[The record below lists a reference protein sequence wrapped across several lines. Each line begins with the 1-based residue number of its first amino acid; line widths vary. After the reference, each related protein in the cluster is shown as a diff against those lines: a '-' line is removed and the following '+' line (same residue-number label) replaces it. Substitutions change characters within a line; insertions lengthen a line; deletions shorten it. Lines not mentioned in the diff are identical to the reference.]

1 MSTAREQPMTLFR
14 LDASIRAE
22 GSVSREV
29 ADTLQSGWLAEHPGT
44 EVVRR
49 DLRTDPVP
57 VDAWPTAAFAG
68 FVPEAD
74 RTPEQRGAQALAAEL
89 ADEVLGATAL
99 VIATPL
105 YNFGVAQNL
114 KTWIDLL
121 LTDPRFAPGSA
132 PLTGR
137 PLALVIARGGGYG
150 AGTPRE
156 GWDHATPYLVR
167 IFADVLGA
175 DVTVVEA
182 ELTLADVTPAMAE
195 LRPLAARS
203 REQAHAHA
211 DRTGREFA
219 RQVTAVAS

>member
-1 MSTAREQPMTLFR
+1 MTLFR
-14 LDASIRAE
+14 LDASIRDE

-29 ADTLQSGWLAEHPGT
+29 ADTLQRGWVDEHPGT
-44 EVVRR
+44 EVVHR

-57 VDAWPTAAFAG
+57 ADAWPAAVLGSFA
-68 FVPEAD
+68 PEAD
-74 RTPEQRGAQALAAEL
+74 RSPEQLAAAALASEI
-89 ADEVLGATAL
+89 ADEVIGATAL

-105 YNFGVAQNL
+105 YNFGISQHL

-121 LTDPRFAPGSA
+121 LTDPRFAPGSET
-132 PLTGR
+132 LKGR

-156 GWDHATPYLVR
+156 GWDHATPYLLR

-195 LRPLAARS
+195 LRPLAAQS

-219 RQVTAVAS
+219 RLVSAPAA

>member
-1 MSTAREQPMTLFR
+1 MTLFR

-29 ADTLQSGWLAEHPGT
+29 ADSLQASWLAEHPGT

-57 VDAWPTAAFAG
+57 VDAWPNSVQGLFAA
-68 FVPEAD
+68 EAD
-74 RTPEQRGAQALAAEL
+74 RSPGQRAAAALATEL
-89 ADEVLGATAL
+89 AEEVLGATAL

-105 YNFGVAQNL
+105 YNFGVAQHL

-121 LTDPRFAPGSA
+121 LTDPRFSPGRE
-132 PLTGR
+132 PLKGR

-175 DVTVVEA
+175 DVTVVAA

-195 LRPLAARS
+195 LRPLAAQS
-203 REQAHAHA
+203 REQAHEHAH
-211 DRTGREFA
+211 RTGREFA
-219 RQVTAVAS
+219 RQVAAPAA